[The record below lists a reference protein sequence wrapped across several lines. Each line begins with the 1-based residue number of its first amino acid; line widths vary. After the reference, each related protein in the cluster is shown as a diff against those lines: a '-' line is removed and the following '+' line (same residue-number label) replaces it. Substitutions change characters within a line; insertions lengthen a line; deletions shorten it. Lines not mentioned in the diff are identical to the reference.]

1 LAGFVEFT
9 VLAGADFNTIL
20 DLKDAGGFVLNLT
33 GYQAAAQMRKSYYSD
48 TAINF
53 NVTVSDASAGKI
65 TMTMSSAVSSTVV
78 PGRYVYDVL
87 ITSPSNIKTRVI
99 EGIVTVLPAVTR

>member
-1 LAGFVEFT
+1 MAGFVEFT

-53 NVTVSDASAGKI
+53 TVTVSDPTAGQI

-87 ITSPSNIKTRVI
+87 ITSPTNIKTRVI

>member
-1 LAGFVEFT
+1 MAGFVEFT

-20 DLKDAGGFVLNLT
+20 DLKDAGGFVLNLA

>member
-20 DLKDAGGFVLNLT
+20 DLKDAGGFVLNLA